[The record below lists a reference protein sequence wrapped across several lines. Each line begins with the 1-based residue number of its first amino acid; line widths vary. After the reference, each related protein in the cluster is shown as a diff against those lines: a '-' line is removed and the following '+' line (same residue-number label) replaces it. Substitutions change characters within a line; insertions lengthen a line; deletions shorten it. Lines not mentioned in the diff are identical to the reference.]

1 MTQEKAKEKTRE
13 KRLVTVFSCLAPEDV
28 MRLNDLANNKGVKP
42 SVVLRDAA
50 LWYLDH
56 HDKLSQDSKET
67 EAVRLIKKLDQ
78 RLSGLII
85 QVLIDVGIIINLMWK
100 HLHPETADADLAWA
114 RKHSL
119 LRLQKR
125 RKDGKDPVVQELAK

>member
-1 MTQEKAKEKTRE
+1 MAKEIAKEITRE
-13 KRLVTVFSCLAPEDV
+13 KRLATIFSCMAPEDIT
-28 MRLNDLANNKGVKP
+28 RLNELAKSKGTKP

-56 HDKLSQDSKET
+56 HDKLAADSKET

-114 RKHSL
+114 RKHAL
-119 LRLQKR
+119 LRLQQK
-125 RKDGKDPVVQELAK
+125 KKASKDPMIKELVQ